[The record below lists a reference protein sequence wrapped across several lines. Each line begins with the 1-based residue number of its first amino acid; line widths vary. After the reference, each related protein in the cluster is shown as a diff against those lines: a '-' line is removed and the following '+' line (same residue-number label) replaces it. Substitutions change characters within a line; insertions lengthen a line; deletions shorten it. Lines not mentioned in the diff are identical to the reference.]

1 MIYIYE
7 VLNSVNIDQYI
18 FYTYGGRTNEE
29 QFGGSQVE
37 RDGNFDEGGR
47 EGVVQHQESCNI
59 GQKGGES
66 RWSCENFSGLLLKKF
81 KLWCK
86 NECV

>member
-29 QFGGSQVE
+29 QFGGS
-37 RDGNFDEGGR
+37 
-47 EGVVQHQESCNI
+47 
-59 GQKGGES
+59 
-66 RWSCENFSGLLLKKF
+66 
-81 KLWCK
+81 
-86 NECV
+86 